1 VADRPAWL
9 RALERG
15 CCSRAAAR
23 EKGCQLCVPRFEAL
37 DRLAA
42 VVEAAREQHDAAWCG
57 CAVCTALYRL
67 DALDWSEDE

>member
-1 VADRPAWL
+1 
-9 RALERG
+9 
-15 CCSRAAAR
+15 
-23 EKGCQLCVPRFEAL
+23 VPRFEAL